1 MAHLLDW
8 YRKCTTTTLQRGS
21 KPWVPC
27 TTDTEKKTRRS
38 PTSSVVDDRLLDDG
52 PIRNNGHLVWELGK
66 E

>member
-27 TTDTEKKTRRS
+27 TTDTEKMTRRS

-52 PIRNNGHLVWELGK
+52 PIRNNGHLV
-66 E
+66 